1 MAITAK
7 IVTQN
12 LFFLNLGAEVSFL
25 EGFPNQI
32 GDKMIFGGEIRK
44 KSIFLEIWLNIK
56 DLHLD
61 QEPLFFPYLPRR
73 YFQLWVCK
81 ILPTDVA

>member
-7 IVTQN
+7 IMTSQI
-12 LFFLNLGAEVSFL
+12 FFFNPGVETIFL
-25 EGFPNQI
+25 EGLPNQI
-32 GDKMIFGGEIRK
+32 GDKMIFGGEIWK

-61 QEPLFFPYLPRR
+61 QEPLFFPY
-73 YFQLWVCK
+73 
-81 ILPTDVA
+81 

>member
-12 LFFLNLGAEVSFL
+12 YFFLNLGAEVSFL
-25 EGFPNQI
+25 EGLPNQI
-32 GDKMIFGGEIRK
+32 GDKMIFGGEIWK

-61 QEPLFFPYLPRR
+61 QEPLFFHIYQQGISSSG
-73 YFQLWVCK
+73 YAKSCQLM
-81 ILPTDVA
+81 

>member
-12 LFFLNLGAEVSFL
+12 YFFLNLGAEVSFL
-25 EGFPNQI
+25 KGLPNQI
-32 GDKMIFGGEIRK
+32 GDKMIFGGEIWK

-61 QEPLFFPYLPRR
+61 QEPLFFSIFTNKVFPALGM
-73 YFQLWVCK
+73 QNL
-81 ILPTDVA
+81 AN

>member
-12 LFFLNLGAEVSFL
+12 FFFLNLGVEASFL
-25 EGFPNQI
+25 EEFPNQV
-32 GDKMIFGGEIRK
+32 GDKMIFGGEIWK

-56 DLHLD
+56 DMHLD
-61 QEPLFFPYLPRR
+61 QEPLFFLIYQQGISSSG
-73 YFQLWVCK
+73 YAKSCQLM
-81 ILPTDVA
+81 

>member
-12 LFFLNLGAEVSFL
+12 FFFLNLGAEVSFL

-61 QEPLFFPYLPRR
+61 QEPLFFHIYHEGISSSG
-73 YFQLWVCK
+73 YAKSCQLM
-81 ILPTDVA
+81 